1 MLCLNQKADR
11 LSFAYS
17 NAYFSGGT
25 AAINS
30 SSWMAGMS
38 FPRPFSTPGTFA
50 FAVGQVPRANFV
62 SSIGSTANFLPSS
75 REIDFEA
82 FYNFPISDRLTITP
96 DIQFIFDAGN
106 IGNPTIGIY
115 TLRTVFSF

>member
-1 MLCLNQKADR
+1 
-11 LSFAYS
+11 
-17 NAYFSGGT
+17 
-25 AAINS
+25 
-30 SSWMAGMS
+30 MS
-38 FPRPFSTPGTFA
+38 FPRPFGTPGTSA
-50 FAVGQVPRANFV
+50 FAAGQVPRANFV
-62 SSIGSTANFLPSS
+62 SSSTVSTTNFLPSS

-82 FYNFPISDRLTITP
+82 FYNFPISDRLSITP